1 MEVGSFPPNNY
12 GVYDGIGNVWE
23 WTSTEYL
30 PYDGRAVATDY
41 KKRYV
46 LRGGDWF
53 VEPGD
58 VSVYTRMALEPLVR
72 GLMDGA
78 VGFRCV
84 MGA

>member
-1 MEVGSFPPNNY
+1 MSGKR
-12 GVYDGIGNVWE
+12 
-23 WTSTEYL
+23 TSTEYL
-30 PYDGRAVATDY
+30 PYDGRVVSTDY

-53 VEPGD
+53 VEPGG

-84 MGA
+84 MGV